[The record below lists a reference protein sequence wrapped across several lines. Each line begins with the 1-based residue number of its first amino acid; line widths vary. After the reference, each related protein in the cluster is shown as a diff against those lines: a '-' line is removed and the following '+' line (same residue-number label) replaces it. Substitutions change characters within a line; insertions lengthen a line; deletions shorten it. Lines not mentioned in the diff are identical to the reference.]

1 MKTQKLIDLM
11 LYARERSIVE
21 LYVGSMSRND
31 AGYYKWARRAEF
43 FKRELLRRFANLND
57 KLGETSMRVV
67 ELESYENSRIH
78 RAYNVTQGSLDIV
91 LKIMQEVMAAP
102 GLEVSSRVSAASMKL
117 AERYA
122 ELLDTYEKKY
132 RELEERWH
140 KSTE

>member
-1 MKTQKLIDLM
+1 M
-11 LYARERSIVE
+11 LYAKERSLVE
-21 LYVGSMSRND
+21 LHTGSVRKNNTSYYLW
-31 AGYYKWARRAEF
+31 AGRADC
-43 FKRELLRRFANLND
+43 FKAELLRRFESLNA
-57 KLGETSMRVV
+57 KLGEASMRVI

-78 RAYNVTQGSLDIV
+78 RSYDVTAGSLGIV
-91 LKIMQEVMAAP
+91 LKIMREVMDAP

-122 ELLDTYEKKY
+122 ELIDTYEKKY

>member
-1 MKTQKLIDLM
+1 MF
-11 LYARERSIVE
+11 
-21 LYVGSMSRND
+21 LYVGKSQKND
-31 AGYYKWARRAEF
+31 TSYTLWAGRAEC
-43 FKRELLRRFANLND
+43 FKAELLRRFENLNA
-57 KLGETSMRVV
+57 KLGEASMRVI

-78 RAYNVTQGSLDIV
+78 RAYNVTQGSLGIV

-122 ELLDTYEKKY
+122 ELIDTYEKKY
-132 RELEERWH
+132 RALEDQILDLQGDKPWH